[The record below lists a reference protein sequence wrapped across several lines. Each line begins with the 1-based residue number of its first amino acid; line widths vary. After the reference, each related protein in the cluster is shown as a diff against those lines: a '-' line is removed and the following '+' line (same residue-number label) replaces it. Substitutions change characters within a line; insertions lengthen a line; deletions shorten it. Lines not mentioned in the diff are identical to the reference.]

1 MGLDIML
8 RRFAK
13 EADYTDGTNGV
24 DYHTVDETDIERFK
38 KLNMEH
44 LICKRGVEYFD
55 VEVFGITDDFKWC
68 STTFGDEGYPVH
80 NMMDTKHE
88 LYELYEKVSNIDLP
102 KVLPSEIEIDTIFTP
117 EELALIKKSGYDGP
131 LVQLSIGGYA
141 TLHSLCMFLN
151 NKIRVTFHMKDCP
164 VVIKTVDV
172 FYTGEEIGYQRKGLN
187 GNFYDEF
194 TEEDY
199 MVLTKERMQ
208 YVYDNYVLDDYKEHF
223 KERLLDKF
231 VDGETYCIYSW

>member
-1 MGLDIML
+1 
-8 RRFAK
+8 
-13 EADYTDGTNGV
+13 
-24 DYHTVDETDIERFK
+24 
-38 KLNMEH
+38 
-44 LICKRGVEYFD
+44 
-55 VEVFGITDDFKWC
+55 
-68 STTFGDEGYPVH
+68 
-80 NMMDTKHE
+80 
-88 LYELYEKVSNIDLP
+88 
-102 KVLPSEIEIDTIFTP
+102 
-117 EELALIKKSGYDGP
+117 
-131 LVQLSIGGYA
+131 
-141 TLHSLCMFLN
+141 
-151 NKIRVTFHMKDCP
+151 MKDCP

-208 YVYDNYVLDDYKEHF
+208 YVYDNYVLDDYKEQF